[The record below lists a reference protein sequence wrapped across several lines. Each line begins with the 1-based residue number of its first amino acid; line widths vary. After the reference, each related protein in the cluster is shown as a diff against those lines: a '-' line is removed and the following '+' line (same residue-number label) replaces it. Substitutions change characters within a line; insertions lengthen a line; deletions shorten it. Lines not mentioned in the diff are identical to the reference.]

1 MAKFENSN
9 YEKLWSAREG
19 RQVVQYILNEE
30 GFIKPNFTY
39 WRERFKV
46 DPAITPVDPQG
57 RATFTSEMRS
67 LVSGDLMDMRAPLG
81 DTRQAE
87 KGGVEYYTGMI
98 PDFAPAGFKETAME
112 RYYKEKQF
120 EQFGDLALVAQYA
133 TEEIQRMLDSA
144 NMTMS
149 YLGAKVISTGAS
161 LYDMGTGIQSALYRP
176 AIPAEN
182 FSKAGATVWSD
193 PDCKIIDQMVA
204 IEKKYQDKWGINIPM
219 VWEMTEDMFN
229 SYFLNNEQV
238 KEWVQYVHTVNGTP
252 LPSAFTLTQDMVI
265 KAIASHPA
273 GLSPIIFANEKQKD
287 INRGVV
293 SGWATGNAVLRPAG
307 YCGYVRHANILD
319 KEIFEKYGNTVNSF
333 NFTPVLGGLGTL
345 LNSVCV
351 NGNFKEWHTDLFV
364 KAIPTLD
371 EFLYHVIV
379 DTTTADA

>member
-1 MAKFENSN
+1 MAKFEHSN
-9 YEKLWSAREG
+9 YDKLWSAREG
-19 RQVVQYILNEE
+19 RQIVEYILSEE

-46 DPAITPVDPQG
+46 DPAVTPVDEKG

-87 KGGVEYYTGMI
+87 KVGLEYYTGMI

-120 EQFGDLALVAQYA
+120 EQFGDAALVAQYA
-133 TEEIQRMLDSA
+133 TNEIQRMIDSA

-149 YLGAKVISTGAS
+149 YLGAKVISSGS
-161 LYDMGTGIQSALYRP
+161 SIYDMGEGIKSALYKP
-176 AIPAEN
+176 AIPASN
-182 FSKAGATVWSD
+182 FVKAGEKVWSD
-193 PDCKIIDQMVA
+193 PTCKILDQMIA
-204 IEKKYQDKWGINIPM
+204 IQEAKKEEWGVEIPM
-219 VWEMTEDMFN
+219 VWEMTEKMFN
-229 SYFLNNEQV
+229 EYFLNNAQV
-238 KEWVQYVHTVNGTP
+238 KEWVRYINNINGIV
-252 LPSAFTLTQDMVI
+252 LPEAFGLTTDMVT
-265 KAIASHPA
+265 KGVAQYP
-273 GLSPIIFANEKQKD
+273 GLAPIIFATEKQKD
-287 INRGVV
+287 VNQGFV
-293 SGWATGNAVLRPAG
+293 SGWKDGNAVLRPAG
-307 YCGYVRHANILD
+307 YCGYIRHANVLD

-364 KAIPTLD
+364 KAIPSLD
-371 EFLYHVIV
+371 EFLYHVVV
-379 DTTTADA
+379 DTTTANS

>member
-1 MAKFENSN
+1 MAKFEHSN
-9 YEKLWSAREG
+9 YDKLWSAREG
-19 RQVVQYILNEE
+19 RQIVEYILSEE

-46 DPAITPVDPQG
+46 DPAVTPVDEKG

-87 KGGVEYYTGMI
+87 KVGLEYYTGMI

-120 EQFGDLALVAQYA
+120 EQFGDAALVAQYA
-133 TEEIQRMLDSA
+133 TNEIQRMIDSA

-149 YLGAKVISTGAS
+149 YLGAKVISNGS
-161 LYDMGTGIQSALYRP
+161 SIYDMGEGIKSALYKP
-176 AIPAEN
+176 AIPASN
-182 FSKAGATVWSD
+182 FVKAGEKVWSD
-193 PDCKIIDQMVA
+193 PTCKILDQMIA
-204 IEKKYQDKWGINIPM
+204 IQKAKKDEWGVEIPM
-219 VWEMTEDMFN
+219 VWEMTEKMFN
-229 SYFLNNEQV
+229 EYFLNNAQV
-238 KEWVQYVHTVNGTP
+238 KEWVRYINTINGIV
-252 LPSAFTLTQDMVI
+252 LPEAFGLTTDMVT
-265 KAIASHPA
+265 KGVAQYP
-273 GLSPIIFANEKQKD
+273 GLAPIIFATEKQKD
-287 INRGVV
+287 VNQGFV
-293 SGWATGNAVLRPAG
+293 SGWKDGNAVLRPAG
-307 YCGYVRHANILD
+307 YCGYIRHANVLD

-364 KAIPTLD
+364 KAIPSLD
-371 EFLYHVIV
+371 EFLYHVVV
-379 DTTTADA
+379 DTTTANS